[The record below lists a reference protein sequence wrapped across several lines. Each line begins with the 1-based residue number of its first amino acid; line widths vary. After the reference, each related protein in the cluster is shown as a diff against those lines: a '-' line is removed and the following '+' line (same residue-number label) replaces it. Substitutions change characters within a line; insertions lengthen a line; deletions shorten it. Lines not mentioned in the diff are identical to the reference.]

1 MSMPE
6 LCYSFRPNAF
16 APERRYRIGP
26 DALHW
31 TKGSKDGH
39 FLYPDICEVRLYRQ
53 LMGRGE
59 AAVNKKIMWC
69 LHLHCRSGRRIILS
83 PLHCAGFRSWEDRS
97 AAYVEFVQ
105 ALLTQLRSS
114 NPALK
119 VVAEPHWTMRMRRA
133 IRRATMPVFGRILGL
148 LLDLIRNRDPD
159 RTSRA
164 AGRMMR
170 AVGPWLRGHRVAR
183 ANLKAAFPKKS
194 DSEIKLMLQGMW
206 DNFGRAMVEYAFF
219 DRLWDYDPDDPK
231 PGRILIDPPN
241 LARAK
246 ELRDS
251 GRPIV
256 YFGAHLANWEL
267 PPAMAPAFGVPS
279 AMLYRPP
286 DSEAIEDKIVKMR
299 AKLMGELIPA
309 RTGAARRLLK
319 ALRNGASIGMQVDQ
333 HFVGGIDVLFFG
345 RKCKVNPLPAR
356 LARQFNCPIHGARA
370 IRLAD
375 NRFRLELTEALRTP
389 RDVAGEI
396 DIAATMQMITWVVE
410 GWVREHPEQWT
421 WMHRRWR

>member
-6 LCYSFRPNAF
+6 LSYSFRPNAF
-16 APERRYRIGP
+16 ALERSYRVGP

-31 TKGSKDGH
+31 TKGGKDGRIP
-39 FLYPDICEVRLYRQ
+39 FRDVREVRLYRQ

-59 AAVNKKIMWC
+59 AAVNKKIMWS
-69 LHLHCRSGRRIILS
+69 LHLQCRSGRPIILS
-83 PLHCAGFRSWEDRS
+83 PLHSAGFRRWEDRS
-97 AAYVEFVQ
+97 SAYVGFVQ

-114 NPALK
+114 NPDLK
-119 VVAEPHWTMRMRRA
+119 VVAEPHWTLRMRRA
-133 IRRATMPVFGRILGL
+133 IRRVTMPVFGLILGL

-170 AVGPWLRGHRVAR
+170 TAGPWLRGHRVAR

-194 DSEIKLMLQGMW
+194 EYEIEMVLQGMW
-206 DNFGRAMVEYAFF
+206 DNFGRVMAEYAFV

-231 PGRILIDPPN
+231 SGRIIIDAADF
-241 LARAK
+241 ARAI
-246 ELRDS
+246 EIRNS

-286 DSEAIEDKIVKMR
+286 FSDAIEEKVVKMR
-299 AKLMGELIPA
+299 GKIMGVLIPA
-309 RTGAARRLLK
+309 RPGAARRLLE
-319 ALRNGASIGMQVDQ
+319 AFRQGASIGMQVDQ
-333 HFVGGIDVLFFG
+333 HFVGGIDAQFFG
-345 RKCKVNPLPAR
+345 RKSKVNPLPAR

-370 IRLAD
+370 VRLAD
-375 NRFRLELTEALRTP
+375 GRFRLELTEALRAP
-389 RDVAGEI
+389 RDAAGKI
-396 DIAATMQMITWVVE
+396 DITATMQMITWVVE

>member
-1 MSMPE
+1 MSRPE
-6 LCYSFRPNAF
+6 LCYSFRPSAF
-16 APERRYRIGP
+16 APERSYRIAP

-31 TKGSKDGH
+31 TQGGKDGRVL
-39 FLYPDICEVRLYRQ
+39 FRDVREVRLYRQ

-69 LHLHCRSGRRIILS
+69 LHLQCRSGRPIILS

-97 AAYVEFVQ
+97 ASYVAFVQ

-114 NPALK
+114 NPDLN
-119 VVAEPHWTMRMRRA
+119 VLAEPHWTMRMRRA
-133 IRRATMPVFGRILGL
+133 IRRATMPVLGRMLGL
-148 LLDLIRNRDPD
+148 LVDLIRNRDPD

-164 AGRMMR
+164 AGRLMR
-170 AVGPWLRGHRVAR
+170 AVGPWLRGNRVAR

-194 DSEIKLMLQGMW
+194 DGEIELVLQGMW
-206 DNFGRAMVEYAFF
+206 DNFGRVMAEYAFV

-231 PGRILIDPPN
+231 PGRIVIDPPN
-241 LARAK
+241 LARAT
-246 ELRDS
+246 ELRDK
-251 GRPIV
+251 GQPVI

-267 PPAMAPAFGVPS
+267 PPALAPAFGVPS

-286 DSEAIEDKIVKMR
+286 ISDAIEGKIVKMR
-299 AKLMGELIPA
+299 AKIMGELIPA
-309 RTGAARRLLK
+309 RPGAARRLLE
-319 ALRNGASIGMQVDQ
+319 AFRQGASIGMQIDQ
-333 HFVGGIDVLFFG
+333 HFVGGVEVLFFG

-356 LARQFNCPIHGARA
+356 LARQFDCPIYGSRA

-375 NRFRLELTEALRTP
+375 GRFRLELTDPLRAP
-389 RDVAGEI
+389 RDDSGKI
-396 DIAATMQMITWVVE
+396 DVAATMQMITWVAE